1 MALKVIFSAV
11 AAQDPS
17 RTSPLAISCTANNN
31 PLTEL
36 SLYRSR
42 APVTG
47 EGSALRDK
55 PFRKAVFV
63 LGLFGGIFN
72 FLCAIAGIV
81 ILSIYLPYT
90 ITLAVLTAWLILAS
104 ILSISTGLSLA
115 KALGFP
121 PATPNRDF
129 RLDYL
134 LRFAALV
141 STLSI
146 LVGTA
151 AFLHG
156 LILLLQMTHQSLARD
171 DTEELIEQMDSMGLY
186 DVAEAVQNQT
196 KKNRQVAG
204 SSSTAVGLVAFLIN
218 MVALSVVWKSR
229 RTARDERRNRA
240 EDIGVSVIGMP
251 DNVPPPPTY
260 AAAIANS
267 GAETPIYPM
276 PEPPPRYTA
285 S

>member
-1 MALKVIFSAV
+1 MLKGSFHPSGYMRHDTYARLPPVDVSTVTTSLHRSEPLRYLSSSLCSCAV
-11 AAQDPS
+11 
-17 RTSPLAISCTANNN
+17 RAISGRNRCV
-31 PLTEL
+31 E
-36 SLYRSR
+36 
-42 APVTG
+42 
-47 EGSALRDK
+47 
-55 PFRKAVFV
+55 FH
-63 LGLFGGIFN
+63 IF
-72 FLCAIAGIV
+72 
-81 ILSIYLPYT
+81 PYT

-104 ILSISTGLSLA
+104 VLSISTGLSLA
-115 KALGFP
+115 KALGLP

-171 DTEELIEQMDSMGLY
+171 DTEEFIEQMDSMGLY

-229 RTARDERRNRA
+229 RTAWDERRNRG

-260 AAAIANS
+260 ATAIASS
-267 GAETPIYPM
+267 GAETPVYPM